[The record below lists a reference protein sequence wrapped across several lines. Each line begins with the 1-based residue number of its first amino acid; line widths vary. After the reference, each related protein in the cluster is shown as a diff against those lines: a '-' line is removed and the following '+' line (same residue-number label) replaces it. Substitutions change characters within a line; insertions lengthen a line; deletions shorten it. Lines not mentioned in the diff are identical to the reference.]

1 MKRNLKKKIKSE
13 TSSENM
19 QTSTINYNRRKHRQR
34 IENSLGELTKNVI
47 KYIKKSGEN
56 EIQINSLVDDL
67 KVKKR
72 RIYDITNVLEGKSIK
87 YFN

>member
-19 QTSTINYNRRKHRQR
+19 HSSTINYNRRKHRQR

-72 RIYDITNVLEGKSIK
+72 RIYDITNVLEGKII
-87 YFN
+87 

>member
-1 MKRNLKKKIKSE
+1 MKRTLKKKIRSE

-19 QTSTINYNRRKHRQR
+19 QSSTINYSRRKHRQR

-72 RIYDITNVLEGKSIK
+72 RIYDITNVLEGI
-87 YFN
+87 